1 MPITAPTCPTGSG
14 GRQTSCGRSD
24 AVRGGDDANPLRLGD
39 VTHYGFNFQWM
50 FVEPGTLPGPADE
63 KALDFVAA
71 NGLNFAR
78 IPTNYQVWTDGF
90 DYFRPRESV
99 LRSLDG
105 YLEACRAR
113 GIHMSL
119 NLHRAPGYCI
129 TRQDLERH
137 NLWIDEIAQ
146 DAFVFLWEGFARRFL
161 GVPADHLGFDL
172 VNEPPQ
178 IGLNGFTRENHAALI
193 RRTVAAIRAI
203 DPARPI
209 VIDGLDGGNLAMP
222 ELAGLGVTH
231 SGRGYQP
238 YPVSH
243 WGAEWWEGWREGD
256 APRYPGVLFDG
267 KRWGIDDIRA
277 FYDPWRA
284 VERTGTSIHIG
295 EFGCYN
301 KTPNEDALRWFGD
314 LFALFREFG
323 WGYAMWNLEG
333 PFGIIDH
340 GRAGARIEQRDG
352 YPVDVELLELFLT
365 SRVA

>member
-1 MPITAPTCPTGSG
+1 MTRYAAETTQIHLDS
-14 GRQTSCGRSD
+14 
-24 AVRGGDDANPLRLGD
+24 GD